1 MKTRKISI
9 AAQLFFFILGA
20 SIAVALIVGGVSYST
35 MGRFLRQKTM
45 DNVME
50 IAVIAAENVDGETF
64 FAAMEGDEEALLSVK
79 DSLSFFLTGD
89 SVTYVYT
96 LMPKDESNFQF
107 VVDTDPD
114 DPGEY
119 AEDYEAQD
127 AMFEA
132 MEGEASVTK
141 EAFTDEWGTFY
152 SGYAP
157 IKYNGRT
164 LGLVAV
170 DYEASSIQVSL
181 NDLIRNLLLS
191 VTFGIL
197 FAVVVALAVS
207 VRMRRNFKKVN
218 DKILEVASDD
228 GDLTRVLDI
237 TSGDELEVIGN
248 SLNRLLQKTADTIR
262 QIKGGTNSIESK
274 MKSINTHVSGSV
286 SRIADINDTVQSMV
300 ASSEE
305 IAASAGTVFEQVDS
319 VYQDIQNI
327 VDIVTGNTNNLK
339 EIHVSSGELNETAGS
354 SSKRIG
360 ENVESMS
367 AGLQKEKERADAV
380 LRIKELSDSILS
392 ISTQTNLLA
401 LNASIEAARAG
412 EAGRG
417 FAVVAQE
424 IKTLAGN
431 TSEAANEIQ
440 VVSSDVLEAVEGLD
454 SLAEQ
459 MLSLLR
465 NDISGDYES
474 FTDASRSFMGKA
486 DEIWE
491 SMEEL
496 QQVIKRYAESL
507 KSIDDV
513 MQSVSAASEETS
525 AEIVHVSEIL
535 LSIDTDMKN
544 IGDSTEE
551 TFQDI
556 LGMNKNLSAYR
567 VEKNGAEML

>member
-20 SIAVALIVGGVSYST
+20 SVVVALIVGGVSYST

-45 DNVME
+45 GDVME

-64 FAAMEGDEEALLSVK
+64 LAATEGDEEALLTVK

-107 VVDTDPD
+107 VVDTDPE

-132 MEGEASVTK
+132 MEGQASVTQ

-157 IKYNGRT
+157 VACDGKV

-170 DYEASSIQVSL
+170 DYEASSIQASL
-181 NDLIRNLLLS
+181 NDLIRNLLFS
-191 VTFGIL
+191 VTFGVL
-197 FAVVVALAVS
+197 FAVVVALTVS
-207 VRMRRNFKKVN
+207 VRMRRNFRKVN

-228 GDLTRVLDI
+228 GDLTKVLDI
-237 TSGDELEVIGN
+237 NSGDELEVIGG
-248 SLNRLLQKTADTIR
+248 SLNRLLQKTAETIR
-262 QIKGGTNSIESK
+262 QIKGGTASIESK
-274 MKSINTHVSGSV
+274 MESINTHVSGSV
-286 SRIADINDTVQSMV
+286 SRIADINGTVQSMV
-300 ASSEE
+300 ASAEE
-305 IAASAGTVFEQVDS
+305 IAASAGTVGEQVDS
-319 VYQDIQNI
+319 VYKDIQNI
-327 VDIVTGNTNNLK
+327 VDIVTRNTDHLR
-339 EIHVSSGELNETAGS
+339 EIHVSSEELNETAGS
-354 SSKRIG
+354 SSKRIVK
-360 ENVESMS
+360 NVESMS
-367 AGLQKEKERADAV
+367 AGLQREKERADAV
-380 LRIKELSDSILS
+380 LRIKELSDTILS
-392 ISTQTNLLA
+392 ISNQTNLLA

-412 EAGRG
+412 EAGKG

-431 TSEAANEIQ
+431 TSDAANEIQ

-454 SLAEQ
+454 RLAEQ
-459 MLSLLR
+459 MLSLLQEE
-465 NDISGDYES
+465 ISGDYES
-474 FTDASRSFMGKA
+474 FTKASQGFMGKS
-486 DEIWE
+486 DDIWA
-491 SMEEL
+491 SMEKL
-496 QQVIKRYAESL
+496 QQIIQRYAESM

-525 AEIVHVSEIL
+525 AEIIHVSEIL
-535 LSIDTDMKN
+535 LSMDTDMKD
-544 IGDSTEE
+544 IGQSTEE

-556 LGMNKNLSAYR
+556 MGMNKDLNAYR
-567 VEKNGAEML
+567 IDA